1 MWLNKYWHVLF
12 FLLAGIFIFSTY
24 TQTYPL
30 SGLIKISP
38 IIVLAIVSFQKIS
51 SGFPKLFIIGLLFSM
66 IGDFILDYD
75 RQGAFIYGLAAFFI
89 AHIFYISSLGRW
101 EFAGKQLWIAGLIL
115 ILSAIAITLIFP
127 NLEDL
132 LIPVLAYMVILLL
145 MGLSTIFSQ
154 KSNSWLI
161 IGGLSFLISDSI
173 IGLDKFYTPII
184 FSHLLIMVTYYFA
197 QYALVR
203 GLYISLQT
211 ENSKQ

>member
-89 AHIFYISSLGRW
+89 AHVFYISSLGRW
-101 EFAGKQLWIAGLIL
+101 GFAGKQLWIAGLIL
-115 ILSAIAITLIFP
+115 ILSAVAITLIFP
-127 NLEDL
+127 NLENL
-132 LIPVLAYMVILLL
+132 LISVLAYMVILLL

-154 KSNSWLI
+154 KTNSWLI

-184 FSHLLIMVTYYFA
+184 FSHLLIMLTYYFA

-203 GLYISLQT
+203 GLNISLQT
-211 ENSKQ
+211 ENNKQ

>member
-89 AHIFYISSLGRW
+89 AHIFYISSLGLW

-115 ILSAIAITLIFP
+115 ILCTVAITLISP